1 MPRIDVVIIGGG
13 QAGLAMS
20 RCLTERRV
28 AHVVLE
34 RGRVAERWRSE
45 RWDSLRL
52 LTPNWQSRLPGFAYD
67 GPDPDGFMT
76 MPEVTAFLER
86 YARRSGAPVEAETPV
101 VSVTREGQGY
111 QVATTRGAWT
121 ARAVVV
127 ATGHCDVPVRPAMA
141 GRLSTAVA
149 QLVPSQ
155 YRRPSQLPPG
165 GVLVVGASAS
175 GLQLADEL
183 QRAGRDVAIS
193 VGHHTRVPRTYRGR
207 DILWWLDVMGV
218 LRERADQVYDV
229 RVSRAQPSFQLV
241 GRPDRATLDLRS
253 LLARGVCVVGR
264 LLDVD
269 GTRVRVED
277 DLITTTVSA
286 DVKLAVLLRRIDEFA
301 AGSGLAAVVGA
312 PEPFEPHWRS
322 FTLAPDGLD
331 LRTRGITCVIWAT
344 GFRRA
349 YPWLQVPVLDG
360 DGEIRH
366 HGGLTAAPG
375 LYVLGLH
382 FLRRRHSSFIDGV
395 GDDARELAA
404 DLSRYLDATA
414 RCGRV
419 VVCRRTPAL
428 GEYAS

>member
-20 RCLTERRV
+20 RCLTDRRV

-34 RGRVAERWRSE
+34 RGRVAERWRTE

-67 GPDPDGFMT
+67 GPDPNGFMT

-86 YARRSGAPVEAETPV
+86 YARRGGAPVETETCV
-101 VSVTREGQGY
+101 RAVTREGRGY
-111 QVATTRGAWT
+111 EVATTRGTWS
-121 ARAVVV
+121 ARGVVV
-127 ATGHCDVPVRPAMA
+127 ATGHCDLPAMPPLA
-141 GRLSTAVA
+141 TRLPRAVT
-149 QLVPSQ
+149 QLTPSQ
-155 YRRPSQLPPG
+155 YRRPAELPPG
-165 GVLVVGASAS
+165 AVLVVGASAS

-183 QRAGRDVAIS
+183 QRAGRDVAIA

-207 DILWWLDVMGV
+207 DILWWLDAMGV
-218 LRERADQVYDV
+218 LRETAGQVYDV

-241 GRPDRATLDLRS
+241 GRPDRATLDLRG
-253 LLARGVCVVGR
+253 LQARGVCVVGR
-264 LLDVD
+264 VLDVD
-269 GTRVRVED
+269 GTRVRVDD

-286 DVKLAVLLRRIDEFA
+286 DVKLAVLLRRIDQFVEA
-301 AGSGLAAVVGA
+301 SGLARTVGP
-312 PEPFEPHWRS
+312 PEPFEPHWRA
-322 FTLAPDGLD
+322 FTLAPDELD
-331 LRTRGITCVIWAT
+331 LRARGITSVIWAT

-349 YPWLQVPVLDG
+349 YPWLHVPVLDE
-360 DGEIRH
+360 DGEIQH

-404 DLSRYLDATA
+404 DLARYLDATA
-414 RCGRV
+414 GAGRV
-419 VVCRRTPAL
+419 AVRRPAAAFDGRTP
-428 GEYAS
+428 